1 MHNCYLKILLLF
13 ILFPIKLYG
22 NEINSTSYHEIK
34 CGPGW
39 NIWHFDQPSI
49 LLNRGSKI
57 VVGYVVNPTTN
68 KWEPVIQNP
77 WIGNY
82 LDFGYKG
89 DNIYVKLKI
98 LKPITI
104 AFVGF
109 KGGSLD
115 LQVTAM
121 PTIRT
126 TQKSPPLMVQP

>member
-1 MHNCYLKILLLF
+1 
-13 ILFPIKLYG
+13 
-22 NEINSTSYHEIK
+22 
-34 CGPGW
+34 
-39 NIWHFDQPSI
+39 
-49 LLNRGSKI
+49 